1 VTRGRLSEAGK
12 RPPRADDK
20 DSVTIEHVE
29 GKSRIVITGDGKVT
43 IHAHA
48 NLELE
53 SDKDVV
59 IKGNNVKVNVS
70 GTMDVS

>member
-1 VTRGRLSEAGK
+1 
-12 RPPRADDK
+12 
-20 DSVTIEHVE
+20 
-29 GKSRIVITGDGKVT
+29 VT